1 MENLADFFTDA
12 FSETSVPSF
21 RDEDLDFESLSFD
34 DQRWREETE
43 DTTTGKALLQEAAAE
58 SGALLDEAIEDVSFM
73 AGRVDE
79 EKDGDEPPEVNLKGD
94 TPERDCTSS
103 DGDSDQEGSVSGEA
117 EEVGSGTAE
126 EPGELLMEACCS
138 EKHLSADKED
148 KIFTEGR
155 PLDLQHNEVEGDEDV
170 GYFGGI
176 PERGSEMTMMI
187 TMKEDEQERE
197 ADSSESEKVKEKHE
211 ESAPSEDE
219 RTSLTFPDISLQYL
233 QDLIAEVD
241 SEEECVEKIAEFSGE
256 EHQEAGES
264 FADYPSDFS
273 SCEYAEGGR
282 NDPEQKM
289 NNEPF
294 VGQNTNVEEVKTRAE
309 DFDDE
314 KEDEILY
321 SIDLKIYEN
330 MMLSPDEGQPQLFL
344 AASGGDDG
352 DETEESG
359 SSTPSDDDQKLT
371 RTTEEPAETMSLH
384 DPINTE
390 LTGNIQLYG
399 EGIAVLSRWGASDDH
414 HFTNNRDE
422 ITNLGLLKT
431 DSMPFETLSSTEE
444 LDKKV
449 IPPSYANHTPD
460 DDLNTMSTSQNE
472 ERKEANP
479 SNQGSIDDDFLFE
492 NEQSS
497 TWSDEQGE
505 LGDDEDEKDRWEQEH
520 ERIEAFYRF
529 YNDSEE
535 DDAVEERQTK
545 VQFCSNPLSQVIHYD
560 NESDRDSDT
569 SSSNRDEDFD
579 SAGGSEELIETEDT
593 LQIEPASDPPTNQ
606 QQERAADVSNT
617 PTCTEH
623 HESPQFLK
631 LLLKMIVV
639 MVMGL
644 LMFYLTTDRADW
656 FSQFFFL

>member
-256 EHQEAGES
+256 EHQEA
-264 FADYPSDFS
+264 
-273 SCEYAEGGR
+273 
-282 NDPEQKM
+282 
-289 NNEPF
+289 
-294 VGQNTNVEEVKTRAE
+294 
-309 DFDDE
+309 
-314 KEDEILY
+314 
-321 SIDLKIYEN
+321 
-330 MMLSPDEGQPQLFL
+330 
-344 AASGGDDG
+344 ASGGDDG

-560 NESDRDSDT
+560 NESSDRDSDT

>member
-399 EGIAVLSRWGASDDH
+399 EGIAVLS
-414 HFTNNRDE
+414 
-422 ITNLGLLKT
+422 
-431 DSMPFETLSSTEE
+431 
-444 LDKKV
+444 
-449 IPPSYANHTPD
+449 
-460 DDLNTMSTSQNE
+460 
-472 ERKEANP
+472 
-479 SNQGSIDDDFLFE
+479 
-492 NEQSS
+492 S

-560 NESDRDSDT
+560 NESSDRDSDT